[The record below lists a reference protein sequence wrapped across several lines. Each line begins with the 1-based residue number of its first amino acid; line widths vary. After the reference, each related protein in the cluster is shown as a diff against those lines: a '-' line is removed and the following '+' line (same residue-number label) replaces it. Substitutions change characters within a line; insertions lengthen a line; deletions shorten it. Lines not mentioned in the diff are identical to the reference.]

1 LEKDYRIEG
10 RYREHYLCAKCDKKE
25 EEYYV
30 DADNGLLN

>member
-10 RYREHYLCAKCDKKE
+10 RYREHYLCAKCDNKE
-25 EEYYV
+25 EEYYA